1 MYCWMTLKNP
11 NETTFELQHPI
22 LVSLLEDRQ
31 NQVGEST
38 ASETKMMNG
47 EIGFKYQERKK
58 KQDLFS
64 LEKR

>member
-31 NQVGEST
+31 NQVGERT

-58 KQDLFS
+58 NVGFIQS
-64 LEKR
+64 

>member
-1 MYCWMTLKNP
+1 MYCCTILKIP

-47 EIGFKYQERKK
+47 EIGLKYQERKK
-58 KQDLFS
+58 VGFIQS
-64 LEKR
+64 